1 MTAGAIRVESLSKR
15 YRIGT
20 REPYRTLRDSIV
32 AAIRLP
38 LRRIARRGSHPGDME
53 TIWALKDVS
62 LEVGEGEVLGIIGRN
77 GAGKT
82 TLLKILSRITQPTEG
97 KVTLF
102 GRVAS
107 LLEVGTGFHPELTGR
122 ENIYLNG
129 AILGM
134 NRFEIGRKFDEIV
147 SFAEIE
153 QFLDTPVKRYSSGMY
168 MRLAFAVAAH
178 LEPEILL
185 VDEVLAVGDAA
196 FQKKCLGKMGAVAR
210 EGRTVLFV
218 SHNMAA
224 IRSLCT
230 RAILLES
237 GRVRNSGCAED
248 IISEYLGMDGGTA
261 GERVWSDSSDAP
273 GDSDLRIRAVRVRNS
288 GQEVSSSIKDSED
301 MYVDIE
307 YQASSPL
314 RDVRLGFYLL
324 TTDGTVVLTTGDGD
338 GVSGTILREPGF
350 YRARCR
356 IPKYFLNSGSYV
368 IKLFG
373 HIPGIRL
380 LFDGDVLLP
389 FSVTQTTEI
398 GGHGRSPG
406 FIRTLFDWDT
416 KRVALP
422 EDARNAKIGI
432 AATGRR

>member
-1 MTAGAIRVESLSKR
+1 LTAAAIRVENLSKR
-15 YRIGT
+15 YRIGA

-32 AAIRLP
+32 AAVRLP
-38 LRRIARRGSHPGDME
+38 LRRIALRGNTSPRAE

-62 LEVGEGEVLGIIGRN
+62 LEVAEGEVLGIIGRN

-82 TLLKILSRITQPTEG
+82 TLLKILSRITEPTG
-97 KVTLF
+97 GRVTLT

-134 NRFEIGRKFDEIV
+134 NRFEIGRRFDEIV

-185 VDEVLAVGDAA
+185 VDEVLAVGDVA
-196 FQKKCLGKMGAVAR
+196 FQRKCLGRMGAVAR
-210 EGRTVLFV
+210 EGRTILFV

-237 GRVRNSGCAED
+237 GQVKSSGCVED
-248 IISEYLGMDGGTA
+248 IISGYLGMDGNTA
-261 GERVWSDSSDAP
+261 GELVWPDYSDAP
-273 GDSDLRIRAVRVRNS
+273 GDRDLRIRAVRIRNS
-288 GQEVSSSIKDSED
+288 VQDVSSAIKDNED
-301 MYVDIE
+301 MYVEIE

-314 RDVRLGFYLL
+314 RDVRIGFYLL
-324 TTDGTVVLTTGDGD
+324 TTDGTVVLTSGDGD
-338 GVSGTILREPGF
+338 GVSGPILREPGI
-350 YRARCR
+350 YRSRCR
-356 IPKYFLNSGSYV
+356 IPKYFLNSGTYV

-389 FSVTQTTEI
+389 FSVIQTTEI

-406 FIRTLFDWDT
+406 FIRTLFEWET
-416 KRVALP
+416 LRVALP
-422 EDARNAKIGI
+422 EDMKPEECPAL
-432 AATGRR
+432 RR